1 MRPNKYFTKMK
12 KIFLFIA
19 TATLAFSMNSCS
31 SDDNSDSNNGGGNET
46 TIGGTLSVKIDG
58 VQKNFNNVIVNAAP
72 YDMPGNPDLI
82 LLDVTASTAGNSS
95 EYINFQI
102 FKGRTGANSFFLD
115 LQYTLNNVTYRDEVS
130 SITQINSNNALK
142 GTFNGEVEGYI
153 NNAWVIKTL
162 TEGKFDV
169 KY

>member
-1 MRPNKYFTKMK
+1 MK

-31 SDDNSDSNNGGGNET
+31 SDDNSDSNGGNT
-46 TIGGTLSVKIDG
+46 TVGGTITLKIDG
-58 VQKNFNNVIVNAAP
+58 VSKTFNNVIVNANP
-72 YDMPGNPDLI
+72 FDIDNPDLI
-82 LLDVTASTAGNSS
+82 LLDVTASVAGNSS

-102 FKGRTGANSFFLD
+102 FKGRTGANSFYSD
-115 LQYTLNNVTYRDEVS
+115 LQYTLNNITYRDQVS
-130 SITQINSNNALK
+130 SITQTNSDNVLK
-142 GTFNGEVEGYI
+142 GTFNGDVEGYF